1 MRGYLTIGSK
11 VGYLRPRTGRYEW
24 NVIVKMNEHSIQ
36 LERKLQGQTYRFWE
50 ITKDVLQYSKMLS
63 KDYPNKTLIKL

>member
-11 VGYLRPRTGRYEW
+11 VGYLRTRTGRYEW

-36 LERKLQGQTYRFWE
+36 LERKIQGQTYRFWE
-50 ITKDVLQYSKMLS
+50 ITRDVLDYSKIFS
-63 KDYPNKTLIKL
+63 KDHLNKTLIKL